1 MYVSAKLLKSLE
13 WLCLMVWPSSIIHT
27 VVSMNQ
33 SCKYTKYFILTEY
46 RHWKNLLHTAIWANQ
61 NWAGFCGRLDFISNY
76 FTRFTNHYYI
86 HARTWQGQCLE
97 YLVFMTFVYQLCYT
111 ISSYSA
117 IFCQVKHERSGTSKR
132 SGRGLD
138 LIRCVAKWIHFWS
151 LEFNF

>member
-1 MYVSAKLLKSLE
+1 MYVSAKLLKSLK

-33 SCKYTKYFILTEY
+33 SCKYTKSTGTE
-46 RHWKNLLHTAIWANQ
+46 KT
-61 NWAGFCGRLDFISNY
+61 WAGFCGRLDFISHY

-138 LIRCVAKWIHFWS
+138 LIRCVAK
-151 LEFNF
+151 